1 MTGMISASSL
11 DADRAQE
18 NFSRLMVHVAN
29 LYRMGGSSS
38 VSSYEAQ
45 ELATSVAYVL
55 GIADATVEEATCVLD
70 VEDSIALWHEG
81 LHALDVRVDAALD
94 MWREIIVTMPPIR
107 NVALRDTLASLG
119 ELRRRYD
126 TRFAAHEVPCDID
139 YQLSMPVDPQLLGL
153 DYIEA
158 WLAQLLAET
167 RWIAQFNAASC
178 VNVLERACPDYK
190 GLHVNLY
197 DLLLPHENELAI
209 ACVKDR
215 VLPAQLEL
223 YQSCDGDLDRV
234 YGEAM
239 KRNYGPIYSG

>member
-18 NFSRLMVHVAN
+18 NFSRLMVHVAK
-29 LYRMGGSSS
+29 LYCMGGSSS

-81 LHALDVRVDAALD
+81 LHALDVRVGAALG
-94 MWREIIVTMPPIR
+94 MWREIVAIMPPIR
-107 NVALRDTLASLG
+107 NVALRDTLASLS
-119 ELRRRYD
+119 ELRSRYD

-158 WLAQLLAET
+158 WLAQLLVET
-167 RWIAQFNAASC
+167 HWIAQFDAASC

-197 DLLLPHENELAI
+197 DLLLPHEEELVRA
-209 ACVKDR
+209 ASQVVR
-215 VLPAQLEL
+215 
-223 YQSCDGDLDRV
+223 S
-234 YGEAM
+234 
-239 KRNYGPIYSG
+239 